1 MKKLLKDKLRTG
13 AVYALLSMVLV
24 AVVLLTYL
32 LRSASTA
39 FMDAGGW
46 VYYVA
51 SCLSHGALFAAL
63 PFLLLYLPAA
73 LMGASRRVCG
83 WLMVAGEA
91 VVVTAFVVN
100 AFVYNLYHFHING
113 LVIDLLTGP
122 GAREIFV
129 FSPWL
134 YAKMGLYLTGI
145 VAVCGT
151 LWWLA
156 CRIGVG
162 RRLWRGGLLA
172 ILCATLLAQGM
183 HIYAAATLKRSVL
196 ESTAYLPYYFPLR
209 MNSTFE
215 KWGWIDG
222 DELSLTQFSSEG
234 ASVAYPQHPLEV
246 VQPDSLFNI
255 VIIGIDS
262 WNYRTMTPE
271 CTPNIW
277 RFAQESENYTQH
289 ISSSNGTRGGIFGLF
304 TGVTSYYWDS
314 FEYANLQPLLVTELL
329 RQGYEVQAYPS
340 ATLTG
345 PPFAKMLFA
354 DVKNLNVTTEGK
366 TVYDRDC
373 QLTRNFISDLNRHFI
388 TDNSKLKTQKKQP
401 FFSFLFYD
409 LPHAIE
415 LSKDKL
421 YHFQPSWEYADY
433 TKLNNDMDP
442 TPFFNLYRNCVWTVD
457 SLAGLAID
465 ALRQKDPGLKHT
477 VVMIT
482 GDHGQEFNENHKN
495 YWGHWANYSRP
506 QTGVPMI
513 YYYPGCEAGDR
524 NYRTT
529 HYDVSTTLLKQVLGV
544 QNPPEDLSM
553 GRMLQDST
561 SRDWHVVGNDLF
573 YAFIL
578 NDGTIIEKRGAGNV
592 VVFDRQ
598 MNQLDDY
605 PLNAKQLNDAI
616 IRLNR
621 FYK

>member
-1 MKKLLKDKLRTG
+1 
-13 AVYALLSMVLV
+13 
-24 AVVLLTYL
+24 
-32 LRSASTA
+32 
-39 FMDAGGW
+39 
-46 VYYVA
+46 
-51 SCLSHGALFAAL
+51 
-63 PFLLLYLPAA
+63 
-73 LMGASRRVCG
+73 
-83 WLMVAGEA
+83 
-91 VVVTAFVVN
+91 
-100 AFVYNLYHFHING
+100 
-113 LVIDLLTGP
+113 
-122 GAREIFV
+122 
-129 FSPWL
+129 
-134 YAKMGLYLTGI
+134 
-145 VAVCGT
+145 
-151 LWWLA
+151 
-156 CRIGVG
+156 
-162 RRLWRGGLLA
+162 
-172 ILCATLLAQGM
+172 
-183 HIYAAATLKRSVL
+183 
-196 ESTAYLPYYFPLR
+196 
-209 MNSTFE
+209 
-215 KWGWIDG
+215 
-222 DELSLTQFSSEG
+222 
-234 ASVAYPQHPLEV
+234 
-246 VQPDSLFNI
+246 
-255 VIIGIDS
+255 
-262 WNYRTMTPE
+262 MTPE
-271 CTPNIW
+271 CTPNIYA
-277 RFAQESENYTQH
+277 FSQEAENYTQH

-329 RQGYEVQAYPS
+329 RQGYQVQTYPS

-354 DVKNLNVTTEGK
+354 DVKGLNVTTEGK

-373 QLTRNFISDLNRHFI
+373 QLTRNFLSDLEKR
-388 TDNSKLKTQKKQP
+388 DSVKP

-433 TKLNNDMDP
+433 TKLNNDLDP

-457 SLAGLAID
+457 SLAGQVID
-465 ALRQKDPGLKHT
+465 ALKQKDLLKNT

-513 YYYPGCEAGDR
+513 YYYPGCKAGDR

-592 VVFDRQ
+592 VVFDKH

>member
-1 MKKLLKDKLRTG
+1 MHVKQTFSDKLRAG
-13 AVYALLSMVLV
+13 FVYYLLSTVLL
-24 AVVLLTYL
+24 AVVFLTYL
-32 LRSASTA
+32 LRAPSVE
-39 FMDAGGW
+39 FMDIGGW
-46 VYYVA
+46 LYYMA
-51 SCLSHGALFAAL
+51 SCLSHAALFAAL
-63 PFLLLYLPAA
+63 PFLLLFLPIA
-73 LMGASRRVCG
+73 LSGAKQKWCG
-83 WLMVAGEA
+83 CLMCIGE
-91 VVVTAFVVN
+91 VLVVTVFIVN
-100 AFVYNLYHFHING
+100 AFVYSLYHFHING
-113 LVIDLLTGP
+113 LVLDLLTGP
-122 GAREIFV
+122 GATEIFV

-134 YAKMGLYLTGI
+134 YAKIVIYLLAI
-145 VAVCGT
+145 IAVCAA
-151 LWWLA
+151 LWWMA
-156 CRIGVG
+156 CRIAG
-162 RRLWRGGLLA
+162 RPLHHLWRNGLLA
-172 ILCATLLAQGM
+172 VLAVTLLAQGL
-183 HIYAAATLKRSVL
+183 HIYSAATLKRSVL
-196 ESTAYLPYYFPLR
+196 ESTGYLPYYFPLR

-222 DELSLTQFSSEG
+222 DSLSLAQFSSEG
-234 ASVAYPQHPLEV
+234 ASVTYPVHPLKV
-246 VQPDSLFNI
+246 TPPDSLLNI
-255 VIIGIDS
+255 VIIGVDS

-277 RFAQESENYTQH
+277 QFAQEAEYYTQH

-314 FEYANLQPLLVTELL
+314 FEYANIQPLLVTELL
-329 RQGYEVQAYPS
+329 RQGYQVQTYPS

-354 DVKNLNVTTEGK
+354 DVKDLNVTTEGK

-373 QLTRNFISDLNRHFI
+373 QLTRNFISDLEKQ
-388 TDNSKLKTQKKQP
+388 DGSKP

-415 LSKDKL
+415 LPKDKL

-433 TKLNNDMDP
+433 TKLNNDLDP

-506 QTGVPMI
+506 QTGIPMV
-513 YYYPGCEAGDR
+513 YYYPGCQPGQRD
-524 NYRTT
+524 YRTT
-529 HYDVSTTLLKQVLGV
+529 HYDISPTLLRQVLGV
-544 QNPPEDLSM
+544 QNPTEDLSM
-553 GRMLQDST
+553 GKMLQDST

-592 VVFDRQ
+592 VVFDKQ
-598 MNQLDDY
+598 MNQLDNY
-605 PLNAKQLNDAI
+605 PLNARQLNDAI

-621 FYK
+621 FYKK

>member
-1 MKKLLKDKLRTG
+1 MKSSTG
-13 AVYALLSMVLV
+13 IIKTGFVYFLLSTLLL
-24 AVVLLTYL
+24 AVVFLTYL
-32 LRSASTA
+32 LRATSLE
-39 FMDAGGW
+39 FMDVGGW

-51 SCLSHGALFAAL
+51 SCLSHAALFAAL

-73 LMGASRRVCG
+73 LLKAPRGLCG
-83 WLMVAGEA
+83 GLMCLGE
-91 VVVTAFVVN
+91 VLMVTAFIVN
-100 AFVYNLYHFHING
+100 AFVYSLYHFHING

-122 GAREIFV
+122 GATEIFV

-134 YAKMGLYLTGI
+134 YAKIGLYLLGI
-145 VAVCGT
+145 IAVC
-151 LWWLA
+151 
-156 CRIGVG
+156 VG
-162 RRLWRGGLLA
+162 LWRLALRINGGKHLWRNGLLG
-172 ILCATLLAQGM
+172 ILGATLLAQGM

-196 ESTAYLPYYFPLR
+196 ESTSYLPYYFPL
-209 MNSTFE
+209 STNDIFE
-215 KWGWIDG
+215 DWGWIDG
-222 DELSLTQFSSEG
+222 DKLSLTQFSSEG

-246 VQPDSLFNI
+246 VAPDSLLNI

-271 CTPNIW
+271 CTPNIYA
-277 RFAQESENYTQH
+277 FSQEAENYTQH

-314 FEYANLQPLLVTELL
+314 FEYANIQPLLVTELL
-329 RQGYEVQAYPS
+329 RQGYEVQTYPS

-373 QLTRNFISDLNRHFI
+373 QLTRNFLHDLEKR
-388 TDNSKLKTQKKQP
+388 DSVKP

-433 TKLNNDMDP
+433 TKLNNDLDP

-457 SLAGLAID
+457 SLAGQVID
-465 ALRQKDPGLKHT
+465 ALKQKNLLKNT

-506 QTGVPMI
+506 QTGIPMI
-513 YYYPGCEAGDR
+513 YYYPGCQPGDR
-524 NYRTT
+524 DYRTT
-529 HYDVSTTLLKQVLGV
+529 HYDVSPTLLRQVLGV
-544 QNPPEDLSM
+544 QNPPEDISM
-553 GRMLQDST
+553 GKMMQDST

-592 VVFDRQ
+592 VVFDKQ
-598 MNQLDDY
+598 MNQLDNY